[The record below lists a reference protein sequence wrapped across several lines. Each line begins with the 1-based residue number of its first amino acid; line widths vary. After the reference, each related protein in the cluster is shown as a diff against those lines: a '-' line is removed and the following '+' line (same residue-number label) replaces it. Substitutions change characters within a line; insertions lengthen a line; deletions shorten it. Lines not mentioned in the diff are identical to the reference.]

1 MKLTLGRK
9 LFLYTAAT
17 LIAVLFVTFLVLERT
32 QARQWEGYLQAQ
44 SIAFARF
51 ATPEVLKLFR
61 GEFAA
66 PQDVRLGGVSD
77 FLGLNRDLV
86 RIEIISGSGRP
97 LYRSPLFP
105 GHETLVIPAV
115 FEQIAP
121 QRLGQPGTS
130 SEILRLDDGRR
141 LLDLLTPAYGP
152 TGTLVLSIRYL
163 ISFDSVDQRLEQMR
177 GRFLLVAVFTTLLSI
192 VLAAVLVRKVT
203 RPILELT
210 SGVRAIGQGELQTQL
225 DISGRDEIAA
235 LGEAFNEMVANLVR
249 HRQALTEQ
257 HDALQAAN
265 AELNQVQD
273 QLLRSERLAAIGQLA
288 AGVSHEIDNP
298 VGIILGY
305 AELLL
310 EDLPEDDPRRED
322 VLAII
327 DECRR
332 CRRITGGLLG
342 LARTAPEER
351 IAIDLPGLVDNVFVS
366 LRPQK
371 LFRGIEL
378 QLQAEPGLPN
388 IPGDIDRLR
397 QVLVNLLLNAGQA
410 LDGRGR
416 IVVSLFSREQE
427 ICLRVSDNGPGVPP
441 ELRERIFEPFVSSK
455 PKEQGTGLGLPLC
468 RKLVED
474 HGGRLDLEEST
485 SGASFLLVFPL
496 LEAGKML

>member
-32 QARQWEGYLQAQ
+32 QARQWEGYLQEQ
-44 SIAFARF
+44 SVAFARF

-66 PQDVRLGGVSD
+66 PADVKLGALAD

-86 RIEIISGSGRP
+86 RIEIVSGSGRS
-97 LYRSPLFP
+97 LYRSPLFH
-105 GHETLVIPAV
+105 GYENLRIPEEL
-115 FEQIAP
+115 EQVDV
-121 QRLGQPGTS
+121 QRLAQPGTS
-130 SEILRLDDGRR
+130 SRVLYLAGGRR
-141 LLDLLTPAYGP
+141 LLDLLSPAYGP

-163 ISFDSVDQRLEQMR
+163 ISYDSVDQRLEEMR
-177 GRFLLVAVFTTLLSI
+177 GRFLMVAVFTTLLSI
-192 VLAAVLVRKVT
+192 VLAAVLVRKVS
-203 RPILELT
+203 RPLLSLT
-210 SGVRAIGQGELQTQL
+210 DGVRAIGQGELETRLQ
-225 DISGRDEIAA
+225 IGGHDEIAA
-235 LGEAFNEMVANLVR
+235 LGNAFNEMVDSLAR
-249 HRQALTEQ
+249 HRQALTEKN
-257 HDALQAAN
+257 DALQAAN
-265 AELNQVQD
+265 AELKQVQD

-310 EDLPEDDPRRED
+310 EDLAGDDPRRDD

-351 IAIDLPGLVDNVFVS
+351 IEVDLPGLVDNVFVS

-371 LFRGIEL
+371 LFRGIRL
-378 QLQAEPGLPN
+378 QLQADTELPT

-410 LDGRGR
+410 LDGQGN
-416 IVVSLFSREQE
+416 IVVSLFAREQE
-427 ICLRVSDNGPGVPP
+427 VCLRVADDGPGVPE

-474 HGGRLDLEEST
+474 HGGRLDLEESA
-485 SGASFLLVFPL
+485 SGASFLLVLPRA
-496 LEAGKML
+496 EAGKML

>member
-32 QARQWEGYLQAQ
+32 QARQWEGYLQEQ
-44 SIAFARF
+44 SVAFARF
-51 ATPEVLKLFR
+51 ATPEVLKQFR

-66 PQDVRLGGVSD
+66 PSADKLGGLSD
-77 FLGLNRDLV
+77 FLRLNRDLV
-86 RIEIISGSGRP
+86 RIEIVSGSGRL
-97 LYRSPLFP
+97 LYGSPLFP
-105 GHETLVIPAV
+105 GYRSLAIPKSL
-115 FEQIAP
+115 EQIDP
-121 QRLGQPGTS
+121 QRLKQHGTNTKILHLGDGQ
-130 SEILRLDDGRR
+130 R
-141 LLDLLTPAYGP
+141 LLDLITPAYGP

-163 ISFDSVDQRLEQMR
+163 ISYDSVDQRLEQMR
-177 GRFLLVAVFTTLLSI
+177 SRFLLVAVFTTLLAI
-192 VLAAVLVRKVT
+192 VLAGGLVRKVT
-203 RPILELT
+203 RPIQDLT
-210 SGVRAIGQGELQTQL
+210 DGVRAIGKGELQTQL
-225 DISGRDEIAA
+225 RIGGHDEIAA
-235 LGEAFNEMVANLVR
+235 LGNAFNEMVANLAR
-249 HRQALTEQ
+249 HRQALTEKN
-257 HDALQAAN
+257 HALQAAN
-265 AELNQVQD
+265 AELNRVQD

-310 EDLPEDDPRRED
+310 EDLSEDDPRRDD

-351 IAIDLPGLVDNVFVS
+351 IAIDLGGLVDNVFVS

-371 LFRGIEL
+371 LFRGITL
-378 QLQAEPGLPN
+378 HLQADPGLSSV
-388 IPGDIDRLR
+388 PGDIDRLR
-397 QVLVNLLLNAGQA
+397 QVLVNLLLNAAQA
-410 LDGRGR
+410 LAGSGHIEVRVFERDHN
-416 IVVSLFSREQE
+416 L
-427 ICLRVSDNGPGVPP
+427 CLRVSDDGPGVPA
-441 ELRERIFEPFVSSK
+441 ELRGRIFEPFVSSK

-474 HGGRLDLEEST
+474 HGGSLDLEESA
-485 SGASFLLVFPL
+485 SGASFLMILPL
-496 LEAGKML
+496 PDQGKML